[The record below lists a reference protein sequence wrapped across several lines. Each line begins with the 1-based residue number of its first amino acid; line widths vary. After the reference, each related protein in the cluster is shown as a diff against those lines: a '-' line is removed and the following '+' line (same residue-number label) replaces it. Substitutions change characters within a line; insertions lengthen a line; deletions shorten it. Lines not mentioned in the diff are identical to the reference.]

1 MFPRIYHGAI
11 SAKGITSS
19 VGGGGGGDNPR
30 RQNPL
35 GTPAYRETNTFI
47 LDNSSYTSDSKYLSC
62 SVVTFHVV
70 NDYVDVFNT
79 LINIET
85 TDNMEMEIFNLVVQY
100 P

>member
-19 VGGGGGGDNPR
+19 VGGGGGIICGGKIRWDTGL
-30 RQNPL
+30 Q
-35 GTPAYRETNTFI
+35 ETNTFI
-47 LDNSSYTSDSKYLSC
+47 FDNSSYTSDSKYLSC

>member
-1 MFPRIYHGAI
+1 M
-11 SAKGITSS
+11 
-19 VGGGGGGDNPR
+19 GGGGGDNPR

-35 GTPAYRETNTFI
+35 GHRLTGNQHFN
-47 LDNSSYTSDSKYLSC
+47 LGNSSYTSDSKYLSC

-70 NDYVDVFNT
+70 NDYVDVFNI
-79 LINIET
+79 LINLET